1 MELRGARVLLTG
13 ATGGIGQALATA
25 FAARG
30 ADVVLTGRRA
40 DVLKELAD
48 GIGAKATTLTADL
61 TDREAPLRLVEEAGD
76 IDVLVANAALPASG
90 LLADYS
96 VAEIDRAL
104 DVNLRAPI
112 VMAKAAGERMAAR
125 RRGHLVFISS
135 LSGKAASGRAAL
147 YNATKFGMRGF
158 ALAMREDMREHNVG
172 VSTVFP
178 GFIRDAGMFAEA
190 QVTLPRG
197 VGTRSPR
204 DVARATVRAVEKNI
218 AEVDVA
224 PLTMRVGALLAGAAP
239 AMAAA
244 VQRRAGG
251 DRVTRTS
258 PTASATSADLLRRRP
273 RRPGT
278 PSLMIK
284 WEGCA
289 RANTGG
295 SG

>member
-251 DRVTRTS
+251 DRVTRNL
-258 PTASATSADLLRRRP
+258 ADRQRHKR
-273 RRPGT
+273 
-278 PSLMIK
+278 
-284 WEGCA
+284 
-289 RANTGG
+289 
-295 SG
+295 